1 LVLPVDAALLA
12 ARVQELRDDRS
23 HGASWMARRAVET
36 LTELA
41 EIEASS
47 GEELLERL
55 LNAGR
60 RLATSR
66 PGVGA
71 VAGAVGRTLAAAGH
85 ESHLELDELRRVIQE
100 EARALDESRQRAA
113 ASITIQLR
121 ERLDGATVITHSAS
135 GTVREAFQQTQP
147 AKVICTASEPVGEGR
162 EFAEEWRE
170 AGFDVELVEDE
181 EAPGRVA
188 ETSILLIGADTVFR
202 DGTICNKVGTIPLA
216 KAAAEA
222 GVPTIVA
229 AEVIKL
235 APVPGSQAP
244 ELADIERSLFELV
257 PPDLITEV
265 VTEEGMFTPDEIATL
280 VDRVPFLSEGYAL
293 VLPVSAGRQ

>member
-1 LVLPVDAALLA
+1 VDAALLA
-12 ARVQELRDDRS
+12 ERVQELRDDRS

-36 LTELA
+36 MAELA
-41 EIEASS
+41 EIEVRSC
-47 GEELLERL
+47 EDLLERL
-55 LNAGR
+55 RNAGR
-60 RLATSR
+60 QLAACR

-71 VAGAVGRTLAAAGH
+71 VAGAVGRVLAAAGH
-85 ESHLELDELRRVIQE
+85 ESHLDLDDLRRVIQE
-100 EARALDESRQRAA
+100 EAQALDDARRRAA
-113 ASITIQLR
+113 ASIMIQLR
-121 ERLDGATVITHSAS
+121 ERLDGATVLTHSAS
-135 GTVREAFQQTQP
+135 GTVREAFEQTEP
-147 AKVICTASEPVGEGR
+147 AKILCTVSEPVGEGR
-162 EFAEEWRE
+162 AFVEDLK
-170 AGFDVELVEDE
+170 AGGHNVELVEDA

-188 ETSILLIGADTVFR
+188 EASILLLGADTVFR

-222 GVPTIVA
+222 NVPTVVA

-265 VTEEGMFTPDEIATL
+265 VTEEGTFATDEIATL
-280 VDRVPFLSEGYAL
+280 VERVPFLSEGYAL
-293 VLPVSAGRQ
+293 VMPVSTRP

>member
-1 LVLPVDAALLA
+1 MDAALLA
-12 ARVQELRDDRS
+12 ERVQELRDDRS

-36 LTELA
+36 LAELS
-41 EIEASS
+41 ELDASS
-47 GEELLERL
+47 CDSLLDALRD
-55 LNAGR
+55 AGR
-60 RLATSR
+60 QLAGCR

-71 VAGAVGRTLAAAGH
+71 VAGAVGRVLAAAGH
-85 ESHLELDELRRVIQE
+85 ESHLDLEELRRVIQE
-100 EARALDESRQRAA
+100 EAQALDDARRRAA

-121 ERLDGATVITHSAS
+121 ERLDGATVVTHSAS

-147 AKVICTASEPVGEGR
+147 AKVICTVSEPVGEGR
-162 EFAEEWRE
+162 AFAEEWRD
-170 AGFDVELVEDE
+170 AGFDAELVEDADAPARVP
-181 EAPGRVA
+181 EASV
-188 ETSILLIGADTVFR
+188 LLIGADTVFR

-216 KAAAEA
+216 KAATEA
-222 GVPTIVA
+222 NVPTLVA

-265 VTEEGMFTPDEIATL
+265 VTEEGTFPPDEIATL
-280 VDRVPFLSEGYAL
+280 VDRVPFLQEGYAL
-293 VLPVSAGRQ
+293 VLPLGARR

>member
-1 LVLPVDAALLA
+1 
-12 ARVQELRDDRS
+12 
-23 HGASWMARRAVET
+23 MARRAVET
-36 LTELA
+36 LSELT
-41 EIEASS
+41 EIEAGSCDD
-47 GEELLERL
+47 LLERL
-55 LNAGR
+55 RDAGR
-60 RLATSR
+60 QLAACR

-71 VAGAVGRTLAAAGH
+71 VAGAVGRVLAASGH
-85 ESHLELDELRRVIQE
+85 VSHLDIDDLRRVIQE
-100 EARALDESRQRAA
+100 EAQALDDARRRAA

-121 ERLDGATVITHSAS
+121 ERLDGATVMTHSAS
-135 GTVREAFQQTQP
+135 GTVREAFQQTRP
-147 AKVICTASEPVGEGR
+147 AKVICTVSEPVGEGR
-162 EFAEEWRE
+162 AFADEWRD

-188 ETSILLIGADTVFR
+188 EATIVLIGADTVFN

-216 KAAAEA
+216 KAAAAA
-222 GVPTIVA
+222 GVPTVVA

-235 APVPGSQAP
+235 APVPGGQAP

-265 VTEEGMFTPDEIATL
+265 VTEEGPFTPDEIGTL

-293 VLPVSAGRQ
+293 VMPVSANR

>member
-1 LVLPVDAALLA
+1 
-12 ARVQELRDDRS
+12 
-23 HGASWMARRAVET
+23 MARRAVET
-36 LTELA
+36 LSELA
-41 EIEASS
+41 EIEAPSCE
-47 GEELLERL
+47 GLLERL
-55 LNAGR
+55 QHAGR
-60 RLATSR
+60 ELAACR

-71 VAGAVGRTLAAAGH
+71 VAGAVGRVLAAAGH
-85 ESHLELDELRRVIQE
+85 ESHLDLDELRRVIQE
-100 EARALDESRQRAA
+100 EAQALDDARRRAA

-135 GTVREAFQQTQP
+135 GTVREAFEQTEP

-162 EFAEEWRE
+162 EFAKEWRE

-181 EAPGRVA
+181 DAPGRVRDA
-188 ETSILLIGADTVFR
+188 SILLIGADTVFR

-222 GVPTIVA
+222 GVPTVVA
-229 AEVIKL
+229 AEVIKV
-235 APVPGSQAP
+235 APVPGTQAP

-257 PPDLITEV
+257 PPELITEV
-265 VTEEGMFTPDEIATL
+265 ITEEGPFAPDEIATL

-293 VLPVSAGRQ
+293 VMPLGASR

>member
-1 LVLPVDAALLA
+1 VDAAALLA
-12 ARVQELRDDRS
+12 ERVQELRDDRS

-36 LTELA
+36 LAELTRLEVRTCEDLLEQLRGAGRELA
-41 EIEASS
+41 AC
-47 GEELLERL
+47 
-55 LNAGR
+55 
-60 RLATSR
+60 R

-71 VAGAVGRTLAAAGH
+71 VAGAVGRVLAAAGH
-85 ESHLELDELRRVIQE
+85 ESHLDLDNLRRLIQE
-100 EARALDESRQRAA
+100 EAQALDDARRRAA

-121 ERLDGATVITHSAS
+121 ERLNGGTVVTHSAS
-135 GTVREAFQQTQP
+135 GTVREAFQQSEP
-147 AKVICTASEPVGEGR
+147 AKVICTVSEPVGEGR
-162 EFAEEWRE
+162 AFAEEWRA
-170 AGFDVELVEDE
+170 AGMDTELVDDA
-181 EAPGRVA
+181 EAPDRVA
-188 ETSILLIGADTVFR
+188 DASILLIGADTVFR

-216 KAAAEA
+216 KAAADA
-222 GVPTIVA
+222 GIPTIVA

-265 VTEEGMFTPDEIATL
+265 VTEEGPFPPDEIATL

-293 VLPVSAGRQ
+293 VMPLEANR

>member
-1 LVLPVDAALLA
+1 VPAAVLAQ
-12 ARVQELRDDRS
+12 RVQELRDDRS
-23 HGASWMARRAVET
+23 HGASWMARQAVET
-36 LTELA
+36 LAELTEMDTPTCDD
-41 EIEASS
+41 
-47 GEELLERL
+47 LLERL
-55 LNAGR
+55 KDAGR
-60 RLATSR
+60 QLAAVR

-71 VAGAVGRTLAAAGH
+71 VAGAVGRVLAAAGH
-85 ESHLELDELRRVIQE
+85 EAHLDLDSLKQLIQE
-100 EARALDESRQRAA
+100 EAHALDDARRRAA

-121 ERLDGATVITHSAS
+121 DRLDGATVMTHSAS
-135 GTVREAFQQTQP
+135 GTVREAFQQTKP

-162 EFAEEWRE
+162 GFAEEWRT
-170 AGFDVELVEDE
+170 AGLDAELVEDAD
-181 EAPGRVA
+181 APGRVPEA
-188 ETSILLIGADTVFR
+188 SILLIGADTVFR

-222 GVPTIVA
+222 GVPTVVA

-244 ELADIERSLFELV
+244 ELADIERSLFELA

-265 VTEEGMFTPDEIATL
+265 VTEEGTFTPDEIATL

-293 VLPVSAGRQ
+293 VMPLGAGR